1 MKKLVVIIILL
12 NSLACFSQQD
22 KISDFLFKTPQIV
35 YFGIDFSHAK
45 ILDESPGHKK
55 ALYDSLLQEINLKF
69 LSEQT
74 EWLSDNLFKKI
85 IIEEKLIHGLNKNYS
100 DMPLSVNNNIQ
111 SIIKDYPNVNQAGTG
126 LVFLVS
132 SLDKHGKKVELY
144 AVFFDISSKT
154 ILWMEKGSGSPR
166 GMAPGLMGYWY
177 TKVNGS
183 IYDFIDTYKT
193 QKAEKNVK
201 IKPNNIF
208 LKVFIDEI
216 SLGYEKKI
224 DSGMFISVEAGYRVN
239 YLNTWNYTGQPVPVE
254 YIYRFLCFHGFTFR
268 VDLKYQLS
276 RRSSIGFVIGYQHLY
291 CPELI
296 WYPGG
301 YGGTDDGEYKVWNQ
315 HNDEAVLQLVHFINF
330 GYAPYPVQ
338 FFYGVGL
345 KVCALSEH
353 YSIDGYPNHKIPSDE
368 HINETRLQPLVTFGL
383 RIKLGSF

>member
-1 MKKLVVIIILL
+1 
-12 NSLACFSQQD
+12 
-22 KISDFLFKTPQIV
+22 
-35 YFGIDFSHAK
+35 
-45 ILDESPGHKK
+45 
-55 ALYDSLLQEINLKF
+55 
-69 LSEQT
+69 
-74 EWLSDNLFKKI
+74 
-85 IIEEKLIHGLNKNYS
+85 
-100 DMPLSVNNNIQ
+100 
-111 SIIKDYPNVNQAGTG
+111 
-126 LVFLVS
+126 
-132 SLDKHGKKVELY
+132 
-144 AVFFDISSKT
+144 
-154 ILWMEKGSGSPR
+154 
-166 GMAPGLMGYWY
+166 
-177 TKVNGS
+177 
-183 IYDFIDTYKT
+183 
-193 QKAEKNVK
+193 
-201 IKPNNIF
+201 
-208 LKVFIDEI
+208 
-216 SLGYEKKI
+216 
-224 DSGMFISVEAGYRVN
+224 MFISVEAGYRVN